1 LENTEMTARRLSAWI
16 AGMET
21 FSLPD
26 WNTLPDLGLYMD
38 QVLLLMGQYLGPLMK
53 NPDEKA
59 LTASIINN
67 YVRMKIMP
75 PPVKKKYARKHLAY
89 LVMILVLKQSLSI
102 SSIQRMLPEDSDEAS
117 VRRSYEAFV
126 LQFGNVTDGFLQ
138 QMRSTENVLLTSEG
152 GSAASAAIVA
162 NLAKSLT
169 EYLLQPNSAE
179 S

>member
-59 LTASIINN
+59 LTASIMAALDPA
-67 YVRMKIMP
+67 VQ
-75 PPVKKKYARKHLAY
+75 VKVDAQKDPHHVAPTSKLVTALMEAYAEVTGDTEAQPMAIGGGTYAKMLEEGVAFGSLFPDEEELAHQAGEY
-89 LVMILVLKQSLSI
+89 ISIDSLVKNLYI
-102 SSIQRMLPEDSDEAS
+102 
-117 VRRSYEAFV
+117 FV
-126 LQFGNVTDGFLQ
+126 KAIEKLQD
-138 QMRSTENVLLTSEG
+138 
-152 GSAASAAIVA
+152 
-162 NLAKSLT
+162 
-169 EYLLQPNSAE
+169 
-179 S
+179 